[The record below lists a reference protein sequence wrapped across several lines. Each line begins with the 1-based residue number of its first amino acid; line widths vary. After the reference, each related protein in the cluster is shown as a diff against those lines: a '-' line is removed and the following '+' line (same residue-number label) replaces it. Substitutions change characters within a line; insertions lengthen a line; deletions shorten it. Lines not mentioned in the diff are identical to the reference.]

1 MLGSYI
7 SLYLYLYVRVHVHA
21 LSKTNEADSENAIK
35 ISIGKQIQSL
45 SFELNI
51 KHFFFTDKA

>member
-7 SLYLYLYVRVHVHA
+7 SLYLYLYVRVHAHA

-35 ISIGKQIQSL
+35 ISIGKQIHSL
-45 SFELNI
+45 STISNLLN
-51 KHFFFTDKA
+51 

>member
-7 SLYLYLYVRVHVHA
+7 LLYLYLYVRVHVHA

-51 KHFFFTDKA
+51 KHFFYR